1 MLADTAF
8 LRGRTREPDTR
19 TLKEAQ
25 DPPSVEA
32 TGNSSPK
39 IRGTFG
45 GPIIWILIYRGL
57 YWGPLICADIC
68 PDARVGSRVATNCH
82 RQGLGFGASS
92 FELSYPMPSDW
103 FNLFKVVF
111 WLRMPTSSNSRRHSS
126 SSSGSNNINNTSR

>member
-1 MLADTAF
+1 MLADAAF

-45 GPIIWILIYRGL
+45 GPHNK
-57 YWGPLICADIC
+57 D
-68 PDARVGSRVATNCH
+68 
-82 RQGLGFGASS
+82 
-92 FELSYPMPSDW
+92 
-103 FNLFKVVF
+103 
-111 WLRMPTSSNSRRHSS
+111 SNI
-126 SSSGSNNINNTSR
+126 SGSILGSPYLR